1 MSADVFVYP
10 GSGATTDT
18 QLLKAQRAAQQAAL
32 AGPAAAAG
40 DAGVHEQTFLNGP
53 VPAAGV
59 KTEDGAAHSS
69 GLVSTLMLASEP
81 VVSCLPH
88 TLQRC
93 AGITMSLSAYESR
106 TSFVH
111 AS

>member
-1 MSADVFVYP
+1 VYP

-32 AGPAAAAG
+32 VAPAAAAG
-40 DAGVHEQTFLNGP
+40 DAGAPVQPAGTPEQTTLKGP

-59 KTEDGAAHSS
+59 KAEEGAALGT
-69 GLVSTLMLASEP
+69 GLVRTLVLFCQP
-81 VVSCLPH
+81 VVCIQGL
-88 TLQRC
+88 
-93 AGITMSLSAYESR
+93 AFTMGFWRVPLA
-106 TSFVH
+106 H